1 MPWPWAGLSQWLL
14 SLDREETGLGHG
26 DNREQCLDNID
37 KDLQHFLPKADELSA
52 QLEHLIRMPTKY
64 RYAVCLV
71 LLLLMASCNRT
82 STDEQVA
89 TTTTSAAQDIAT
101 ADQLYANRDDTLQLR
116 RAIVSLRQALIKE
129 PGNYE
134 AAWKLSKF
142 NYYLATHT
150 TDSKERDDA
159 FRAGINA
166 GKSAVQL
173 NNDKPDGHFWLGA
186 NYGGAADQSAIQGL
200 ATVDDIKNEM
210 QTVLRLDQGYQN
222 GSAYMVLG
230 LVYLNAPKFIG
241 GDPKKA
247 VEEMEKGLPFGE
259 PNAFLHLHL
268 AEAYTKVGRAADARK
283 EIQKILVMDPDPN
296 YLPEYKEATNDA
308 KKLLDQIDSAG

>member
-1 MPWPWAGLSQWLL
+1 
-14 SLDREETGLGHG
+14 
-26 DNREQCLDNID
+26 
-37 KDLQHFLPKADELSA
+37 
-52 QLEHLIRMPTKY
+52 MPTKY
-64 RYAVCLV
+64 RYAICLA
-71 LLLLMASCNRT
+71 LLLLTASCNRT
-82 STDEQVA
+82 STDEPVA

-101 ADQLYANRDDTLQLR
+101 ADQLYATRDDTLQLR
-116 RAIVSLRQALIKE
+116 RAIVALRQALIKE

-150 TDSKERDDA
+150 ADSKERDDA

-166 GKSAVQL
+166 GKLAVQL

-186 NYGGAADQSAIQGL
+186 NYGGAADQSSIQGL

-210 QTVLRLDQGYQN
+210 QTVLRLDESYQN

-296 YLPEYKEATNDA
+296 YLPEYKEASNGA